1 MTNGHDTKMHTMGTG
16 ATMKRVC
23 SGWFL
28 TMFVFA
34 GTFVPHSTRAQS
46 QQRPEEQSAGNPAE
60 PPKASGVVPQGVKLV
75 PDMPGPGKPGV
86 FEFPTAATKTLPNGL
101 KVFVVTNH
109 SEPAV
114 AVRLVILSAGTT
126 KDPAG
131 LPGVAQMTAALLTQG
146 TEKRS
151 AQQIAEGIDF
161 VGGSLNASATKDVT
175 ALTLDIVKKDLNT
188 GLDLMSDVLLH
199 PVFKS
204 DEIDR
209 QRQQLL
215 SSLQVQYSDPDY
227 LASLVLARVVYSG
240 SPYGL
245 PSEGT
250 PATVQKFQR
259 DSFVKFH
266 DENYAPNQSLLAFA
280 GDITPDQAFA
290 VAEKYF
296 GEWKQLDV
304 ANTPVAAPA
313 PISGQHIWLI
323 DKPDAVQTQIRVGK
337 LSIDRADPDY
347 LPLSVTNHI
356 FGGSYNSRLNTE
368 VRIKSGLTYGA
379 NSSLMPHRY
388 AGSLSVETYTRTE
401 QTMPALKLV
410 MNMLSGMSSGDVTPK
425 EMDFARDYLAG
436 VYPIASETAEQ
447 VADRVLMV
455 AMYGLPADYNRAYPQ
470 KIRDTS
476 IDQVRA
482 MSRKYFGTSNVDI
495 VLAGNVSAFRDD
507 VKKEYP
513 SAQFTEIAASD
524 LDVLSGDLRVAK
536 QAAVAATPESLAEGK
551 QILLAAARAAG
562 GDALKPI
569 TTLGITE
576 AGKIHAPN
584 GDRELTVK
592 WQVAYPDR
600 SFGDVDLGG
609 TKVLQVCDGKSSW
622 LQFQDSVHDTTD
634 EIGEFKRGILLFGG
648 GWGLY
653 REVLAGN
660 IVGTAL
666 GEETIDGQKTQG
678 VAVDGAFGSLK
689 LYFDETTHLLAAARY
704 QSASEQG
711 FNNNEQR
718 WSGYKPLDGKQFAYN
733 TVTYRNGVKFFES
746 SIQNVQVNPKVD
758 DALFVKPAAAAG
770 K

>member
-1 MTNGHDTKMHTMGTG
+1 MTASRKVQAPAKGTG
-16 ATMKRVC
+16 ATMKRLC

-28 TMFVFA
+28 ALIFVVA
-34 GTFVPHSTRAQS
+34 GTLVPDSALAQS
-46 QQRPEEQSAGNPAE
+46 QQRPEEQPAGNPAE
-60 PPKASGVVPQGVKLV
+60 PAKASGVVPPGVKLV
-75 PDMPGPGKPGV
+75 PDMPVAGKPGV

-114 AVRLVILSAGTT
+114 AVRLVILSAGTI

-131 LPGVAQMTAALLTQG
+131 MPGVAQMTASLLTQG

-151 AQQIAEGIDF
+151 AQQIAEEIDF

-199 PVFKS
+199 PVFKA

-215 SSLQVQYSDPDY
+215 SNLQVQYSDPDY

-240 SPYGL
+240 SPYGF

-250 PATVQKFQR
+250 PATVEKFQR
-259 DSFVKFH
+259 DLFVKFR

-280 GDITPDQAFA
+280 GDVTPEQAFA

-296 GEWKQLDV
+296 GDWKQLDV
-304 ANTPVAAPA
+304 AANPPPSPVAL
-313 PISGQHIWLI
+313 SGQHIWLI

-337 LSIDRADPDY
+337 LSINRADPDY

-379 NSSLMPHRY
+379 NSSVAPHRY
-388 AGSLSVETYTRTE
+388 TGSLSVDTYTRTE
-401 QTMPALKLV
+401 QTIPALKLV
-410 MNMLSGMSSGDVTPK
+410 MNMLSRMSSGDVTPK

-455 AMYGLPADYNRAYPQ
+455 AMYGLPADYNRTYPE
-470 KIRDTS
+470 KIRGTS
-476 IDQVRA
+476 IDEVRA
-482 MSRKYFGTSNVDI
+482 MSKKYFGTANLDI
-495 VLAGNVSAFRDD
+495 VLAGNVSAFRDE

-513 SAQFTEIAASD
+513 SAQFTEIAATD
-524 LDVLSGDLRVAK
+524 LDTLSDDLRVPK
-536 QAAVAATPESLAEGK
+536 QAAAAATPESLAQGK
-551 QILLAAARAAG
+551 QILLAAAKAAG
-562 GDALKPI
+562 GDALKQV
-569 TTLGITE
+569 TTLSIME
-576 AGKIHAPN
+576 SGKIHAPN
-584 GDRELTVK
+584 GDHDLHVK
-592 WQVAYPDR
+592 WQVVYPDR
-600 SFGDVDLGG
+600 SYGEVDLGG
-609 TKVLQVCDGKSSW
+609 TKVLQVCDSKSSW
-622 LQFQDSVHDTTD
+622 LQFPDSVHDTTD
-634 EIGEFKRGILLFGG
+634 EIAEFKRGILLFGG
-648 GWGLY
+648 GWGFY

-660 IVGTAL
+660 ITGQAI
-666 GEETIDGQKTQG
+666 GEETIDGLKTQG
-678 VAVDGAFGSLK
+678 VAADGAFGSLK
-689 LYFDETTHLLAAARY
+689 LYFDESTHLLTAARY
-704 QSASEQG
+704 QSAAEQG

-718 WSGYKPLDGKQFAYN
+718 WSGYKALDGKQFAYA

-746 SIQNVQVNPKVD
+746 EIQNVQLNPKVD
-758 DALFVKPAAAAG
+758 NTLFAKPAGAAN
-770 K
+770 